1 MAKNPSETKKK
12 LLNAAARVVKEK
24 GASQLTL
31 EAVAKQ
37 AQISKGGLLYHYPSK
52 SALLAAMV
60 THLNDSFEKAIAHQ
74 IAKDNTSWLEAYVA
88 MSFDPQHSQ
97 MAESAGMLAAVAN
110 DLSLLEPLAERYQ
123 VLQQQVETGDLDP
136 DLANIVRLAADG
148 LWFTELFNISP
159 LSTKRRSQVLAALLT
174 LIKENT
180 DDKNQVEDKS
190 QAN

>member
-1 MAKNPSETKKK
+1 MAKDPLETKRK
-12 LLNAAARVVKEK
+12 LLEAAALVVKEK

-37 AQISKGGLLYHYPSK
+37 AQVSKGGLLYHYPNK

-60 THLNDSFEKAIAHQ
+60 THLNDSFERAIEDLVSQGKA
-74 IAKDNTSWLEAYVA
+74 SWLEAYVI

-97 MAESAGMLAAVAN
+97 IAESAGMLAAIAN

-123 VLQQQVETGDLDP
+123 VLQEKLEASALDP

-148 LWFTELFNISP
+148 LWFTELFDISP
-159 LSTKRRSQVLAALLT
+159 LTEERRLQVLAALLT
-174 LIKENT
+174 LIKKKTN
-180 DDKNQVEDKS
+180 D
-190 QAN
+190 